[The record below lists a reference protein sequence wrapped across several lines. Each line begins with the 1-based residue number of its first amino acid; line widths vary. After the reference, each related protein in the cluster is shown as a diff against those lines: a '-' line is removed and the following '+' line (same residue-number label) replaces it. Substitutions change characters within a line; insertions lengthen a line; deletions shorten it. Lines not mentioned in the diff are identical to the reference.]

1 MVSIS
6 SEVHKITLLAKS
18 EPRRLLL
25 HHTLDVWAMIRQY
38 AVRWPYLAQLANAPE
53 LFEDAELV
61 ALWHDLGKAA
71 AGFQAVLQGR
81 KNTLARSWDHYRH
94 EILSGAL
101 VATLPPSPRRE
112 DLLLV
117 VLTHHLGMNKDSFG
131 GPALYRFSP
140 GQDTV
145 IPFSERLEQLEPH
158 WEELRQI
165 LDHLKTHTSNT
176 DETLW
181 PALPEDPALLPD
193 PFILLEQKDNSGA
206 IRRRGRSRQQHKGI
220 SLKQVYLRGL
230 LVTADHLASEAASKH
245 PANKADVIATLP
257 QPTKVTTDSFG
268 FSLYR
273 HQSESARTGSVLLD
287 APTGS
292 GKTEAALL
300 WAEANQ
306 NTQRS
311 RHLFYVLPYT
321 ASINAMYQRL
331 CAQLG
336 KKAVSL
342 LHGRSSYFLYR
353 WLCEEGEASYRAM
366 ARARHLRQQTKE
378 LYYSVKVLTP
388 HQILMAFL
396 GLKGW
401 ERAWCE
407 YSGGLFILD
416 EIHAYEPQLMGL
428 LFEMLHRLTDQLDA
442 KICVMSATFPSLLR
456 ERLQKCLG
464 EAHLVS
470 LEPQERDRYSRHRV
484 QIRPGSVQD
493 QLPEIVTR
501 LEEGQRVLAVL
512 NTVQGAME
520 AFEALQSH
528 AQNPCLVHGRL
539 ILRDRQ
545 QAEQRLDKRAEPPVD
560 LLVGTQA
567 IEVSLDVDFDVLFTD
582 PAPLD
587 ALLQRFGR
595 VNRKPLH
602 VLESLSPEKRFCDVI
617 TCQEQWPGTW
627 PIYAHNELG
636 RRLVQRS
643 LSVLPQNDLLGE
655 KQLQILMDEVYDLD
669 QLGAFFAIAEEKAQR
684 LSELIDQLEPGSE
697 LERNEVDL
705 LDQMIGAI
713 PIVPAQFE
721 ETHGMLIE
729 EKRFFDAQDYTL
741 NISKGRYHALKG
753 KNQIYKVSRHLYG
766 LFHYE
771 PAIGPNFDVMVEPR
785 ANII

>member
-1 MVSIS
+1 
-6 SEVHKITLLAKS
+6 
-18 EPRRLLL
+18 
-25 HHTLDVWAMIRQY
+25 MIRQY
-38 AVRWPYLAQLANAPE
+38 AERWPYLAQLADAPE
-53 LFEDAELV
+53 LFEDAELA
-61 ALWHDLGKAA
+61 ALWHDLGKTAV
-71 AGFQAVLQGR
+71 GFQAILQGR
-81 KNTLARSWDHYRH
+81 KDDLARSWGHYRH

-112 DLLLV
+112 DLLLA

-131 GPALYRFSP
+131 GPAVYRFAPS
-140 GQDTV
+140 QDTA
-145 IPFSERLEQLEPH
+145 IPFSERLEQLDPH
-158 WEELRQI
+158 WEELQQI
-165 LDHLKTHTSNT
+165 LERLKTYVSGTT
-176 DETLW
+176 ETLW
-181 PALPEDPALLPD
+181 PTLPGDPVALPD
-193 PFILLEQKDNSGA
+193 PFAVLEQKDTSGSTQS
-206 IRRRGRSRQQHKGI
+206 RRRSRRQNKGI

-230 LVTADHLASEAASKH
+230 LVAADHLASAAAAEDPLNVKDTV
-245 PANKADVIATLP
+245 PPLP
-257 QPTKVTTDSFG
+257 QPAKVTSDSFG
-268 FSLYR
+268 FPLYR
-273 HQSESARTGSVLLD
+273 HQVESTRPGSVLLD

-300 WAEANQ
+300 WAETNQ
-306 NTQRS
+306 NAQRS

-331 CAQLG
+331 RAQLG
-336 KKAVSL
+336 EEAVSL

-366 ARARHLRQQTKE
+366 VQARQLRQQAKE
-378 LYYSVKVLTP
+378 LYYPVKVLTP

-401 ERAWCE
+401 EKAWCE
-407 YSGGLFILD
+407 YSGGLFVLD

-428 LFEMLHRLTDQLDA
+428 LFEMLRRLTQELGA

-456 ERLQKCLG
+456 ECLQECLG
-464 EAHLVS
+464 EAHLVD
-470 LEPQERDRYSRHRV
+470 LGQQERNRYSRHRV
-484 QIRPGSVQD
+484 QVRPGSVQD
-493 QLPEIVTR
+493 QLPEIITR
-501 LEEGQRVLAVL
+501 LEEGQRMLVVL

-520 AFEALQSH
+520 AFEVLQSH

-567 IEVSLDVDFDVLFTD
+567 IEVSLDVDFDALFTD

-602 VLESLSPEKRFCDVI
+602 VLESLPAEERVRNVI
-617 TCQEQWPGTW
+617 VCQEQWPETW
-627 PIYAHNELG
+627 PVYAHNEHG

-643 LSVLPQNDLLGE
+643 LQVLPQNDI
-655 KQLQILMDEVYDLD
+655 LQESQIQTLMDEVYDSD
-669 QLGAFFAIAEEKAQR
+669 QLGPFFAIAEEKAQR

-697 LERNEVDL
+697 LERDEVGL

-713 PIVPAQFE
+713 PIVPAQFK
-721 ETHGMLIE
+721 ETHELLIE

-753 KNQIYKVSRHLYG
+753 RNQIHKFNRHLYG
-766 LFHYE
+766 LFYYE
-771 PAIGPNFDVMVEPR
+771 PAIGPNFDARVELG

>member
-1 MVSIS
+1 
-6 SEVHKITLLAKS
+6 
-18 EPRRLLL
+18 
-25 HHTLDVWAMIRQY
+25 MIQQY
-38 AVRWPYLAQLANAPE
+38 AVRWPYLAQLAQAPQ
-53 LFEDAELV
+53 LFEDAELI
-61 ALWHDLGKAA
+61 ALWHDLGKVAV
-71 AGFQAVLQGR
+71 GFQAILQGH
-81 KNTLARSWDHYRH
+81 KNGLARSWGHYRH

-112 DLLLV
+112 DLLLA

-131 GPALYRFSP
+131 GPALYRFAPS
-140 GQDTV
+140 QDTV
-145 IPFSERLEQLEPH
+145 IPFPERLEQLKPH

-165 LDHLKTHTSNT
+165 LNQLQTHVSNT

-181 PALPEDPALLPD
+181 PSLPEDAALLPD
-193 PFILLEQKDNSGA
+193 PFALLEQKDNSGSTQ
-206 IRRRGRSRQQHKGI
+206 RRRRPQRQNKEI
-220 SLKQVYLRGL
+220 PLKQVYLRGL
-230 LVTADHLASEAASKH
+230 LVTADHLASAAAAEQPSD
-245 PANKADVIATLP
+245 AENVIVPLP
-257 QPTKVTTDSFG
+257 QPAKVTPDSFE
-268 FSLYR
+268 FPLYR
-273 HQSESARTGSVLLD
+273 HQIESARTGSVLLD

-306 NTQRS
+306 NVQRS

-321 ASINAMYQRL
+321 ASINAMYERL
-331 CAQLG
+331 RSQLG
-336 KKAVSL
+336 RDAVSL
-342 LHGRSSYFLYR
+342 LHGRSSYFTYR

-366 ARARHLRQQTKE
+366 AQARRLRQQTKE
-378 LYYSVKVLTP
+378 LYYPVKVLTP

-401 ERAWCE
+401 ERSWCE
-407 YSGGLFILD
+407 YSGGLFVLD
-416 EIHAYEPQLMGL
+416 EVHAYQPQLLGL
-428 LFEMLHRLTDQLDA
+428 LLEMLRRLTHQLGA

-456 ERLQKCLG
+456 KRLQKCLG

-484 QIRPGSVQD
+484 QVRPGSVQD
-493 QLPEIVTR
+493 QLPDVIAR
-501 LEEGQRVLAVL
+501 LREGQRVLVVL
-512 NTVQGAME
+512 NTVRGAME
-520 AFEALQSH
+520 AFEALQSY

-539 ILRDRQ
+539 ILSDRQ
-545 QAEQRLDKRAEPPVD
+545 QAERRLDKNANPPVD
-560 LLVGTQA
+560 LLIGTQA
-567 IEVSLDVDFDVLFTD
+567 IEVSLDVDFDVLFSD

-602 VLESLSPEKRFCDVI
+602 VLEPLFAEERFRDVI
-617 TCQEQWPGTW
+617 VCQEQWPETW
-627 PIYAHNELG
+627 PVYAHNEPG

-643 LSVLPQNDLLGE
+643 LSVLPQDDLLHE
-655 KQLQILMDEVYDLD
+655 SQIQTLMDEVYDSD
-669 QLGAFFAIAEEKAQR
+669 QLEPFFAIAEEKALR
-684 LSELIDQLEPGSE
+684 LSELIDQLEPGNE

-713 PIVPAQFE
+713 PIVPVQFKE
-721 ETHGMLIE
+721 LHEALIE

-753 KNQIYKVSRHLYG
+753 RNQIHKFGRQLYG
-766 LFHYE
+766 LFYYE
-771 PAIGPNFDVMVEPR
+771 PNIGPNFDGRVELK